1 MLPRPAGRQL
11 GLFDNPLRAF
21 SLEELTEAVR
31 QLERQRPG
39 QTVEEIS
46 SALFAELG
54 MKRTRRAS
62 DLVSEAIKNARPREP
77 RAITGSRSQA
87 STSEVREWAASQGFQ
102 IDSAARSPHRP
113 SPPTTRH
120 TQTGHTEHHPATANT
135 ADQRRKPTPPI
146 QLHSIDPCQFWH
158 AAKSSFFAARAF
170 HFGQCRLLAGKPAP
184 VVIPKTSSTSSFS
197 YLADRPLPGISAS
210 W

>member
-11 GLFDNPLRAF
+11 GLFDNPVRAF

-77 RAITGSRSQA
+77 RAHITGSRSQA

-102 IDSAARSPHRP
+102 IDSAG
-113 SPPTTRH
+113 T
-120 TQTGHTEHHPATANT
+120 
-135 ADQRRKPTPPI
+135 I
-146 QLHSIDPCQFWH
+146 
-158 AAKSSFFAARAF
+158 
-170 HFGQCRLLAGKPAP
+170 PAP
-184 VVIPKTSSTSSFS
+184 AITAYNQTHP
-197 YLADRPLPGISAS
+197 DRPY
-210 W
+210 